1 MKDQRI
7 TNEEKSN
14 TQVKQSRA
22 ADNPLGA
29 ETELSKAEAKVA
41 FYKSVQALRR
51 EMKMQSK

>member
-14 TQVKQSRA
+14 AQVKQSRA
-22 ADNPLGA
+22 AYNPLEA
-29 ETELSKAEAKVA
+29 ETEQSKAEAKVA